1 MEFTVGQIAHVLGGT
16 VEGDATAAVTGL
28 AKIEEAGPGSLAFL
42 ANAKYEP
49 YLYTTG
55 ATAVIVSPELI
66 LRQPVSPT
74 LIRVTEPYLAFTK
87 LLEFYQQATR
97 TARRGVEQP
106 AFMGESSTIGAGHYR
121 GAFSYIG
128 EGCVLGENVLI
139 FPHAY
144 IGDRVRI
151 GDNSII
157 HAGAKI
163 YSDTVIGQRCVV
175 KAGAVVGTDGFGF
188 APQADGSYKAIP
200 QIGNVVLEDDVS
212 IGANA
217 TIDCATMGSTVVRQG
232 AKIDNLV
239 QLAHNVEIGRH
250 TVIAAQT
257 GIAGSAKVGD
267 YCVLAGQVGMAGHV
281 SLANKTT
288 VTAQA
293 GIGKTVRQEGQI
305 LQGSTAFDFKQ
316 NQRAQVVFRR
326 LPELEQRVVNLEK
339 NQPAPEKL

>member
-1 MEFTVGQIAHVLGGT
+1 M
-16 VEGDATAAVTGL
+16 AA
-28 AKIEEAGPGSLAFL
+28 
-42 ANAKYEP
+42 
-49 YLYTTG
+49 
-55 ATAVIVSPELI
+55 
-66 LRQPVSPT
+66 T
-74 LIRVTEPYLAFTK
+74 LIRVAEPYLAFTK

-106 AFMGESSTIGAGHYR
+106 AFMGASSTIGAGHYR

-128 EGCVLGENVLI
+128 EDCILGENVLI

-163 YSDTVIGQRCVV
+163 YADTVIGQRCVV

-200 QIGNVVLEDDVS
+200 QIGNVMLEDDVS

-217 TIDCATMGSTVVRQG
+217 TVDCATMGSTVVRQG

-239 QLAHNVEIGRH
+239 QLAHNTEVGRH

-257 GIAGSAKVGD
+257 GIAGSAKIGD
-267 YCVLAGQVGMAGHV
+267 QCVLAGQVGMAGHV

-288 VTAQA
+288 VTAQS
-293 GIGKTVRQEGQI
+293 GVGKTVKQEGQI

-316 NQRAQVVFRR
+316 NQRAQIVFRR
-326 LPELEQRVVNLEK
+326 LPELEQRVADLEK
-339 NQPAPEKL
+339 KQPAPEKL